1 MQYIP
6 LQSWPEME
14 AQFAKLSHRVL
25 VGFAVR
31 GAQRVLPIIAEG
43 SADYGPEAIEWL
55 MAIHAA
61 LEAPARF
68 ASGEK
73 ISRFTLDLAAEMA
86 RGTANSAANVVR
98 IMGHAKSAED
108 AELVFAAVAF
118 AADCARS
125 SPMSRAANAAM
136 KGLRAADALGRISQ
150 QLWELDWQQTQSG
163 AYETLWPTSE
173 PQWYTEGIQKL
184 MIQNA
189 ICYRLTSSSN
199 PG

>member
-1 MQYIP
+1 MQYIT

-14 AQFAKLSHRVL
+14 AHFAQLPHRAL
-25 VGFAVR
+25 VGYAVR
-31 GAQRVLPIIAEG
+31 GAQRVLPIIAEA
-43 SADYGPEAIEWL
+43 SADYGPESLEWL

-61 LEAPARF
+61 LDAPARF

-73 ISRFTLDLAAEMA
+73 ISRFTLDLAAEIA

-125 SPMSRAANAAM
+125 SPMIRAANAAM
-136 KGLRAADALGRISQ
+136 KGLRAADALGRVSQ
-150 QLWELDWQQTQSG
+150 QVWELDWQQTQSG
-163 AYETLWPTSE
+163 EYETLWPNGE
-173 PQWYTEGIQKL
+173 PQWYTDGIQKF
-184 MIQNA
+184 MIHNA
-189 ICYRLTSSSN
+189 IGYRLTSSSK